1 MTDLAIAKQEEEIR
15 SLTAEQLSKI
25 YKVATG
31 PGKASTLD
39 VHAVREVSLSLQPG
53 KTTALVGESG
63 CGKST
68 IAKMLVGLEEVT
80 AGRIVLD
87 GNDLSQKGA
96 RKSAWYRGRRIQ
108 MVFQDPYASLNPR
121 WKVGKILSEALK
133 ASKTIDRAQ
142 MRTHINKILEQVGL
156 PTNAADKF
164 PHEFSGGQRQRIS
177 IARAVACEPQFLICD
192 EPTSALDVSVQA
204 QILNLLKDIQ
214 LEYNISFLLITHD
227 LSVVHHMADHVGVMY
242 LGRLVE
248 DRSADALFAEPLHP
262 YTRTLLDTIPRADR
276 PGRIPD
282 QMSGEV
288 PNPMQPPEGCPFH
301 PRCALATD
309 ICRSEP
315 PKPVSVVG
323 GTVSCHAI
331 KEDHA

>member
-1 MTDLAIAKQEEEIR
+1 MTDLAKSKQEEEIR
-15 SLTAEQLSKI
+15 SLKAEQLSKI

-68 IAKMLVGLEEVT
+68 IAKMLVGLEDVT
-80 AGRIVLD
+80 GGRILLD
-87 GNDLSQKGA
+87 GKDLSQKGA

-121 WKVGKILSEALK
+121 WRVGKILSEALK

-142 MRTHINKILEQVGL
+142 MRAHINKILEQVGL
-156 PTNAADKF
+156 PINAADKF

-214 LEYNISFLLITHD
+214 NEYNISFLLITHD

-301 PRCALATD
+301 PRCALATN
-309 ICRSEP
+309 ICRIKP